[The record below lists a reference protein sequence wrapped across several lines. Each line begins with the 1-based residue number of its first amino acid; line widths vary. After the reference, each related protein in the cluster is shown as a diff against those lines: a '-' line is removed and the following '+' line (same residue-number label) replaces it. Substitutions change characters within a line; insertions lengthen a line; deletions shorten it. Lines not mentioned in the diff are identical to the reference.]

1 MFFEYI
7 QLTGFGGSV
16 LSLDFITRVL
26 LLVFAGL
33 VTTVVGFKLK
43 GVWGAALALAAGVVW
58 FLYNEGVVRF

>member
-16 LSLDFITRVL
+16 VSLDFITRVL

-43 GVWGAALALAAGVVW
+43 GVLGAALALAAGVVW